1 MHKET
6 VFNTL
11 DWQRLLKILITLSV
25 VKVLP
30 YFANGEINGHNHFQ
44 K

>member
-6 VFNTL
+6 VFNPL

-25 VKVLP
+25 VKVLS
-30 YFANGEINGHNHFQ
+30 YFTNGEINGHNHFQ